1 VKNSPI
7 HRRIG
12 YSLSGLR
19 EGWRRERS
27 LRTHAACWGAVLL
40 LMAALRPAPIWWGL
54 VPLCFAIGL
63 ALELLNGA
71 VEAVLDV
78 LHPAHHPQIGAA
90 KDMASAAAF
99 VANCAAAVLV
109 VAMLVVET
117 GYSGP

>member
-1 VKNSPI
+1 MKNSPI

-12 YSLSGLR
+12 YSLVGLR

-27 LRTHAACWGAVLL
+27 LRTHFGCSTAVLL
-40 LMAALRPAPIWWGL
+40 LMAALQPAPIWWGL
-54 VPLCFAIGL
+54 VLLSFTVGL

-71 VEAVLDV
+71 VEAALDH
-78 LHPAHHPQIGAA
+78 LHAAHHPQIGAA

-99 VANCAAAVLV
+99 VVNCAAAVLV
-109 VAMLVVET
+109 LAMLVVET